1 MDTEQGDFFMQVAT
15 PLSGEAECYLD
26 LAAQRMQLISS
37 NMANVDTPGYRTQD
51 IDFQAEFARAASEVM
66 AEGLDSD
73 EALRPPRV
81 RQVGGLLERPDGN
94 NVSLERESLAL
105 GELQLQFRT
114 ATALLK
120 REFTR
125 VSDAIHAD
133 K

>member
-1 MDTEQGDFFMQVAT
+1 MQVTT
-15 PLSGEAECYLD
+15 PLSDEAARYLD
-26 LAAQRMQLISS
+26 LSTQRMQLISS

-51 IDFQAEFARAASEVM
+51 IDFEGEFARAADQVM
-66 AEGLDSD
+66 AERTGSP
-73 EALRPPRV
+73 EPTQPAKM

-105 GELQLQFRT
+105 GELQLQFRA
-114 ATALLK
+114 ATTLLK

-125 VSDAIHAD
+125 ISDAIHAD